1 MAIGPR
7 LDLRQSQNLVMTPQL
22 QQAIKLLQFSN
33 VELTDFVESELEIN
47 PLLERNEEREKNT
60 DNNNTNDQGGEDQN
74 KPTQDDTTLQDSH
87 DIFDSDNLP
96 NNADAPLDTDYRN
109 DYDGEIAGAGVI
121 EHNID
126 TGSLNLG
133 SLGNIAGS
141 GGRTDF
147 SNDRLSL
154 EESLSE
160 EKSLSSHLIEQLQM
174 DISDSGDRMI
184 GLHLIDGLDDAGWFI
199 HDCQDIADQLGCDLH
214 DVENI
219 LSKMQKFDPAGI
231 FARNLK
237 ECLAIQLEDLNR
249 LDPAMQ
255 ILLDNLELL
264 AAHDGNKLL
273 KKCGVDKEDLT
284 DMVAE
289 IRALNPKPASLFDHQ
304 IIQPVIADVLM
315 RKSPDGDWIVEL
327 NPETLPRVLVNEHY
341 FAKVSKGIRKKK
353 ERDYLSE
360 RFQMANWLVKSL
372 HQRATTILKVS
383 SELVRQ
389 QDGFF
394 RHGIKHLRPLV
405 LRDIA
410 DIIEMHESTV
420 SRVTSNKYM
429 STPRGLFELKYF
441 FTSAIS
447 STGVGD
453 DYSAETVRYHIKML
467 IDNEPAKKILSDDKI
482 VILLKTEGIN
492 IARRTIAKYR
502 EAMKIPSSVQRRRE
516 KNHSL

>member
-1 MAIGPR
+1 
-7 LDLRQSQNLVMTPQL
+7 
-22 QQAIKLLQFSN
+22 
-33 VELTDFVESELEIN
+33 
-47 PLLERNEEREKNT
+47 
-60 DNNNTNDQGGEDQN
+60 
-74 KPTQDDTTLQDSH
+74 
-87 DIFDSDNLP
+87 
-96 NNADAPLDTDYRN
+96 
-109 DYDGEIAGAGVI
+109 
-121 EHNID
+121 
-126 TGSLNLG
+126 
-133 SLGNIAGS
+133 
-141 GGRTDF
+141 
-147 SNDRLSL
+147 
-154 EESLSE
+154 
-160 EKSLSSHLIEQLQM
+160 
-174 DISDSGDRMI
+174 
-184 GLHLIDGLDDAGWFI
+184 
-199 HDCQDIADQLGCDLH
+199 
-214 DVENI
+214 
-219 LSKMQKFDPAGI
+219 
-231 FARNLK
+231 
-237 ECLAIQLEDLNR
+237 
-249 LDPAMQ
+249 
-255 ILLDNLELL
+255 
-264 AAHDGNKLL
+264 
-273 KKCGVDKEDLT
+273 
-284 DMVAE
+284 
-289 IRALNPKPASLFDHQ
+289 
-304 IIQPVIADVLM
+304 
-315 RKSPDGDWIVEL
+315 
-327 NPETLPRVLVNEHY
+327 
-341 FAKVSKGIRKKK
+341 
-353 ERDYLSE
+353 
-360 RFQMANWLVKSL
+360 MANWLVKSL